1 MAYTIN
7 RTDGTIVATVSDG
20 QVDQAS
26 TDITLIGKNFAGFG
40 EYINENLVKI
50 LENFAS
56 DAQPSQPLTGQ
67 LWYDIT
73 ENRIKVYSGT
83 EWKAVGTSVLS
94 PSRPL
99 DISTG
104 DFWFDNVNRQL
115 FFYDGVRDYLIGP
128 DYTASQGQSGLI
140 IENIEDASRTNRTIA
155 SLYVA
160 GVRIGFYST
169 SEFTPRVSIP
179 GYDQTSVKIG
189 FNSLNS
195 SYKFNGVATNSEALG
210 GFGLDVFARK
220 NQTNIFTNSFSIAT
234 TEGLRVGTSAI
245 PQGHLGIEGTGD
257 VFLRNTSNLRQLKLY
272 ASKNDVSVNVFEAQP
287 SNSTGDALYLMK
299 NNANS
304 MTTVGGNM
312 TVSGNLTVQGSTTI
326 VTSEEVKVRDKL
338 IELAVPSVGS
348 PQDIIA
354 DGGGIVL
361 KGDTDHSLTW
371 DLTTNIW
378 SLTEGLNIPQ
388 GSGYYINGT
397 AIIYDTGTGIAL
409 DQSVTSAPGLTQ
421 FGNQINLTVDNIN
434 INDNRISNN
443 GVSGPYSDGGP
454 GNPNDIVI
462 EPRGNL
468 RLVGS
473 PSPLVWGARTSSEL
487 TVNQVTESSSL
498 SSTELS
504 ELTTKRYVTN
514 IVRTRNIPLT
524 MDITGFYPNEEQPM
538 TIAQV
543 AAELLRICPPNEFE
557 LGTLIRISTVRYFV
571 ENLTAVTPALTTTI
585 LHDVTG
591 AETPG
596 GTSITT
602 GVIREV
608 TTNEIAARRPPRLYP
623 VRGIWVFT
631 LNSNK
636 TAWVEYSPLTE
647 DQTNPTD
654 PLTGLANFIRP

>member
-20 QVDQAS
+20 QIDQAS

-56 DAQPSQPLTGQ
+56 DAQPTQPLTGQ

-83 EWKAVGTSVLS
+83 EWKAVGTSALAA
-94 PSRPL
+94 SRPL

-128 DYTASQGQSGLI
+128 DYTASQGQSGLVV
-140 IENIEDASRTNRTIA
+140 ESIEDSSRSSRTIV
-155 SLYVA
+155 SLYVS
-160 GVRIGFYST
+160 GTRVGFYST
-169 SEFTPRVSIP
+169 SEFTPRVTIP
-179 GYDQTSVKIG
+179 SFDQTSVKVG
-189 FNSLNS
+189 YNSINS
-195 SYKFNGVATNSEALG
+195 TFKFHGIATNSEALG
-210 GFGLDVFARK
+210 GFNVDSFARK
-220 NQTNIFTNSFSIAT
+220 NQTNIFSNSFTIAT
-234 TEGLRVGTSAI
+234 TEGLRFGTSAI

-257 VFLRNTSNLRQLKLY
+257 VFLRNTSNLKQIKLL
-272 ASKNDVSVNVFEAQP
+272 ASKNDISVNILEAQP

-299 NNANS
+299 SNVNS
-304 MTTVGGNM
+304 ITTVGGNL
-312 TVSGNLTVQGSTTI
+312 TVVGNLTVQGSTTI

-371 DLTTNIW
+371 DRTTDLW
-378 SLTEGLNIPQ
+378 SLTESLNIPA
-388 GSGYYINGT
+388 GAGYYINGT
-397 AIIYDTGTGIAL
+397 AVIYDSGTGIAL
-409 DQSVTSAPGLTQ
+409 DPSVTSAPGLTQ
-421 FGNQINLTVDNIN
+421 FGNQINMTVDNISVN
-434 INDNRISNN
+434 NNRISNN
-443 GVSGPYSDGGP
+443 GVTGTYSDGDP
-454 GNPNDIVI
+454 ANPSDILI
-462 EPRGNL
+462 EPRGNIQL
-468 RLVGS
+468 IGT
-473 PSPLVWGARTSSEL
+473 PNPKIWGASTTNEL
-487 TVNQVTESSSL
+487 TVNQVTESFGL
-498 SSTELS
+498 SSNELS
-504 ELTTKRYVTN
+504 ELTTKRYVTGL
-514 IVRTRNIPLT
+514 VRTRNVPLT

-538 TIAQV
+538 SVAQV

-571 ENLTAVTPALTTTI
+571 ENVTAVTPTLTTTV

-596 GTSITT
+596 GSQITT
-602 GVIREV
+602 GVVREV
-608 TTNEIAARRPPRLYP
+608 TADEIPAKRPPRLYP
-623 VRGIWVFT
+623 IRGIWVFT
-631 LNSNK
+631 LNAPK

-647 DQTNPTD
+647 DQTDPTD
-654 PLTGLANFIRP
+654 PLTGLGNFIRP